1 MHVQAC
7 GKQRPIDNG
16 RSAGHNDLAWA
27 EETII
32 TNTPDF
38 AAAAARELMR
48 LARQDFPENP
58 PWLVPMLGTED
69 MAWAYRQM
77 LNKPQ
82 ESPGLV
88 IALWHPETASIRYAI
103 MRAHPFGLASAVLNC
118 NRLPALATAITRQCT
133 ATASAAYFD
142 DTGVFDLAC
151 NRGSGQECVGAVYGC
166 LGAILDVL
174 KQQPMASQRCFL
186 GVLLNLAGVSESLTM
201 QVDLKPGL
209 REALQLE
216 LQNILEQGSLSSGQA
231 SKLRGRFQ
239 WASSAMYGRVARGGQ
254 GPLVRRQY
262 EDLDELTPELKES
275 LKFMLAL
282 LEVVSPREI
291 PLSPVSSEVVIL
303 YTDASFEPGLMQSP
317 GLGAVCM
324 QRDDPVTRG
333 LAGTVPEQVLNALEE
348 REQQIA
354 PLEAMAVWWATIAFS
369 SHLRNRDVV
378 WFIDNQA
385 ICAALVRGSS
395 GCDDISGIVSL
406 CHLAW
411 ASLSAR
417 V

>member
-1 MHVQAC
+1 
-7 GKQRPIDNG
+7 
-16 RSAGHNDLAWA
+16 
-27 EETII
+27 
-32 TNTPDF
+32 
-38 AAAAARELMR
+38 
-48 LARQDFPENP
+48 
-58 PWLVPMLGTED
+58 
-69 MAWAYRQM
+69 
-77 LNKPQ
+77 
-82 ESPGLV
+82 
-88 IALWHPETASIRYAI
+88 
-103 MRAHPFGLASAVLNC
+103 
-118 NRLPALATAITRQCT
+118 
-133 ATASAAYFD
+133 
-142 DTGVFDLAC
+142 
-151 NRGSGQECVGAVYGC
+151 
-166 LGAILDVL
+166 
-174 KQQPMASQRCFL
+174 MASQRCFL

-354 PLEAMAVWWATIAFS
+354 PLEAMAVLWATIAFS

-395 GCDDISGIVSL
+395 GCDDISAIVSL

-417 V
+417 VWIEYIPSDSNPSDGLSRDGLRDEWTLKQAWQLGELPCVPLHQLQGIPLVSAMSSLMHWDQEIHWANLQSC